1 MKWLTVFLAL
11 ACLLSAKASYLGPE
25 KQQRIDEIVEAVL
38 ECRDLVGT
46 SISVVK
52 NGETIFSKGYG
63 LLDRDRSDAVT
74 PQTLFNIASIT
85 KHFVTTLLG
94 VLLEENG

>member
-25 KQQRIDEIVEAVL
+25 KQQRIDEIVEAVMG
-38 ECRDLVGT
+38 CRDLMGT
-46 SISVVK
+46 QISVVK
-52 NGETIFSKGYG
+52 NGEIIFSQGYG
-63 LLDRDRSDAVT
+63 LLDGDRNDEVT

-85 KHFVTTLLG
+85 KHFVATLLG
-94 VLLEENG
+94 MVLEENG